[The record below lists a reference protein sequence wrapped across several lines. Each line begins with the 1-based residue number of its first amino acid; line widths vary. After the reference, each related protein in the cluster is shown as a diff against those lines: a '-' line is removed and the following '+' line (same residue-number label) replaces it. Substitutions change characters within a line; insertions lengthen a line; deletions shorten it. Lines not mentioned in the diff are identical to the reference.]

1 MLDEAWRGSRWC
13 GVKGGVWSNAWV
25 NSEAG
30 LGWET
35 EPPRDE
41 TGHWREDEG
50 QGSRDR
56 LRALTSM
63 EQPSREPRSR
73 ALRMIW

>member
-1 MLDEAWRGSRWC
+1 MKD
-13 GVKGGVWSNAWV
+13 GVWSNAWV

-30 LGWET
+30 LGWER
-35 EPPRDE
+35 EPLKDE
-41 TGHWREDEG
+41 TGHWLEDEG

-63 EQPSREPRSR
+63 EQPSREPRSS

>member
-1 MLDEAWRGSRWC
+1 MDEARRGSRPC
-13 GVKGGVWSNAWV
+13 GVKDGVWSNAWV

-30 LGWET
+30 LGWER
-35 EPPRDE
+35 EPLKDE
-41 TGHWREDEG
+41 TGHWLEDERPG
-50 QGSRDR
+50 WRDR

-63 EQPSREPRSR
+63 EQPSREPRSS